1 MTRLLLLSA
10 ALFAAV
16 PVAAQNQPQ
25 TEPGASA
32 DAPPPN
38 PQLKTLLEN
47 CDAHKFET
55 MVDTVLDG
63 QPHRSKVKMCGKEGQ
78 TDSDWIQTLEDA
90 IAKLESNKEM
100 EPAVREQVVTAV
112 KAEVARLK
120 GASTGVA
127 PSEFSL
133 TPRQRATQAPIS
145 DDYTVLPALPPRKSP
160 LPPPASNADVGTA
173 DSTAAS
179 VAPPAKAVTPP
190 LVPVAKPRLT
200 ISCMDPQYPG
210 GADCVSLS
218 RDTVLNVRAGEALP
232 AGVLLRFLR
241 NGQARGEIALGA
253 MRNGRSV
260 NFSLPREV
268 CAGVVSAEVEMVVVR
283 SGQSVERRGPFLLRC

>member
-1 MTRLLLLSA
+1 MNRLLLLSA
-10 ALFAAV
+10 VLFAAV
-16 PVAAQNQPQ
+16 PAAAQNQPQ
-25 TEPGASA
+25 AAPEASA
-32 DAPPPN
+32 DAPAAN

-55 MVDTVLDG
+55 MVDTVVDG
-63 QPHRSKVKMCGKEGQ
+63 TPHRSKVKMCGKDGQ
-78 TDSDWIQTLEDA
+78 SDSDWIQTLEDA
-90 IAKLESNKEM
+90 ISKLESNKDM
-100 EPAVREQVVTAV
+100 QPAVREQIVTAV
-112 KAEVARLK
+112 RAEITRLK
-120 GASTGVA
+120 GASAA
-127 PSEFSL
+127 PASSDFSL
-133 TPRQRATQAPIS
+133 APRPRVTPAPIS
-145 DDYTVLPALPPRKSP
+145 DDYTVLPALPPRRSP
-160 LPPPASNADVGTA
+160 QAVASAAETGTA
-173 DSTAAS
+173 SSAVAS
-179 VAPPAKAVTPP
+179 GSPPAKRATAP

-200 ISCMDPQYPG
+200 ISCIDPQYPG

-218 RDTVLNVRAGEALP
+218 RDTVLRVRAGEALP

-241 NGQARGEIALGA
+241 SGQVRGEIRLGA